1 MRLPLFA
8 NWLCRLRSAP
18 RARMFRKRLAPQER
32 CVQLW
37 FSSKPGGVMS
47 PPELMELSPPG
58 VLPLS
63 LNCKSRLRANQFPI
77 PREVAN
83 KREGRRAAGR
93 KLPGE
98 LCYGSGRASHRRPT
112 EQNRPGKQRS
122 AGVLCRRRTTNLP
135 GLPSK
140 ISSPF
145 GRTAIPTSRSSSKR
159 RRNTPSCHDPRIK
172 DFPNAFRRNDGA
184 V

>member
-1 MRLPLFA
+1 
-8 NWLCRLRSAP
+8 
-18 RARMFRKRLAPQER
+18 MFRKRLAPQER

-58 VLPLS
+58 LLPLS

-83 KREGRRAAGR
+83 KREGRRAAAGSFLESSAMEVAARAIAGR
-93 KLPGE
+93 RSKIAQE
-98 LCYGSGRASHRRPT
+98 SSD
-112 EQNRPGKQRS
+112 QRVSS
-122 AGVLCRRRTTNLP
+122 AGEEQTNLP

-140 ISSPF
+140 IPSPF

-172 DFPNAFRRNDGA
+172 NFPNAFRRNDGA